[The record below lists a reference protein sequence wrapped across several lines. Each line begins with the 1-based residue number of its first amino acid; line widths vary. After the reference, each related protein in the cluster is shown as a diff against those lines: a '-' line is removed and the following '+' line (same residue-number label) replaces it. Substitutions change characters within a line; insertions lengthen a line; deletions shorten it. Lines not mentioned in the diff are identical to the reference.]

1 MIKLIIKLEGTIKE
15 FTKTESGNTAF
26 YMIDKYGNTHYCFLT
41 NSYRI
46 GNPSDEII
54 IIGVSSKYKDKIRV
68 EFAENIT
75 NYQRYEKKR
84 KSSSIYWLSIFLILI
99 SIAILAYSI
108 YYLITGDF
116 GDLTDEEN
124 VEGITNLA
132 FGIVCLVLALT
143 LIITLIPLLY
153 VQKKTLNF
161 QNDVDKFIRTDGKG
175 FSADEFIPYKNISSN
190 IKAKEININDFIP
203 SENLTTTS
211 NAKYCSNCG
220 EKLPQNIKFCPEC
233 GSRL

>member
-1 MIKLIIKLEGTIKE
+1 MIKLIIKLEGTIKD

-26 YMIDKYGNTHYCFLT
+26 YMVDKYGNTHYCFLT
-41 NSYRI
+41 NRYRI
-46 GNPSDEII
+46 GTPSDEII
-54 IIGVSSKYKDKIRV
+54 IIGVSNKYKDKIRV

-75 NYQRYEKKR
+75 TYQKYVKKR
-84 KSSSIYWLSIFLILI
+84 KSSSIYWLSIFLMLI
-99 SIAILAYSI
+99 SIVILGYSI
-108 YYLITGDF
+108 YYLISSDF

-124 VEGITNLA
+124 VEGITSLA

-143 LIITLIPLLY
+143 LIITLLPMLY
-153 VQKKTLNF
+153 LQKKSLDL
-161 QNDVDKFIRTDGKG
+161 QNDIDKFIRTDGKG
-175 FSADEFIPYKNISSN
+175 FSVDEFIPYKNITSN
-190 IKAKEININDFIP
+190 KNAKELNIDDFIP

-233 GSRL
+233 GSKL